1 MDLADL
7 DGDMIV
13 AGNLTCLLVF
23 SSCFLGKQFVDSGN
37 MVLYLVIWQHL
48 CLLESIG
55 RHAYTPFPCK
65 QSCPGNV
72 PRHIIFNDFIE
83 HTCFLNIYI
92 VR

>member
-23 SSCFLGKQFVDSGN
+23 SSRFLVKQFVEPGG
-37 MVLYLVIWQHL
+37 MGLYLVIWQHL

-55 RHAYTPFPCK
+55 RHAYTHCA
-65 QSCPGNV
+65 
-72 PRHIIFNDFIE
+72 
-83 HTCFLNIYI
+83 L
-92 VR
+92 